1 MLQIQGLGSIVPS
14 DLITLLIIAFILIVG
29 LVILIA
35 IVKVV
40 LHFFLAVVAGVI
52 VWYVTRIPLYAAI
65 GFLVVAIITTAGRKQ
80 KVVYAGQPGAKICP
94 NCKLALA
101 PNARYC
107 PNCGT
112 TV

>member
-1 MLQIQGLGSIVPS
+1 MLQIPGLGSIVPS
-14 DLITLLIIAFILIVG
+14 DLITLLIIGFILIVG
-29 LVILIA
+29 LIILIA

-40 LHFFLAVVAGVI
+40 LHFFLAVVAGII
-52 VWYVTRIPLYAAI
+52 VLYLTKNLLFGAI
-65 GFLVVAIITTAGRKQ
+65 GFLVVAIITTTGRRQ

-101 PNARYC
+101 PNARFC

-112 TV
+112 SV

>member
-1 MLQIQGLGSIVPS
+1 MLQIPGLGSIIPS
-14 DLITLLIIAFILIVG
+14 DLITLLIIAFVLIVG

-40 LHFFLAVVAGVI
+40 LHFFLAIIGGVI
-52 VWYVTRIPLYAAI
+52 VWYLTRNLLFAAI
-65 GFLVVAIITTAGRKQ
+65 GFLVVAIITTTGRKQ

-112 TV
+112 SV

>member
-1 MLQIQGLGSIVPS
+1 MLQIPGLSSIVPT
-14 DLITLLIIAFILIVG
+14 DLVTLLIIGFVVIVG

-40 LHFFLAVVAGVI
+40 LHFFLAVVGGVV
-52 VWYVTRIPLYAAI
+52 VWFLTGRLLYAAI
-65 GFLVVAIITTAGRKQ
+65 GFLVVAMITTAGRKQ

-112 TV
+112 SV